1 MGLSSIIRSVV
12 GRSAGRGGAGTTR
25 RTSGTGRMG
34 YGRGTGGRMGTG
46 RGGANR
52 SGSGGVGGMIRSILN
67 RR

>member
-34 YGRGTGGRMGTG
+34 YGRGGV
-46 RGGANR
+46 NR
-52 SGSGGVGGMIRSILN
+52 SGSGGMGGMIRSILN